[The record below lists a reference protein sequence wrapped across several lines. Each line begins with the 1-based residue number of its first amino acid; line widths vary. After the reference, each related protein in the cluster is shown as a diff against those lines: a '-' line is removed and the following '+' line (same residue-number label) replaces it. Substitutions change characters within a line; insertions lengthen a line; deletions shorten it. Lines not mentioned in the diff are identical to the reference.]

1 MQTIK
6 TGIQLY
12 SVREP
17 LSEDF
22 VGTLQAL
29 AGMNIQGVEFAFF
42 YGGMEPAELAELL
55 KKLNLET
62 CSIYESIDNLCDTD
76 HKVYGYAA
84 ALGCKYLTM
93 GFSLQELKDD
103 LASCLEKTKKACAAA
118 KTEDIT
124 LCYHAHAHEFAKF
137 KGEYYLDILLK
148 EVPDMAFEAD
158 TAWIKAGG
166 ENIVG
171 YMQKY
176 ADRIPM
182 IHAKDLDADGNI
194 TELGNG
200 VLDFKSVVDFARSSK
215 VEWISYE
222 QDTTKLTALESAEI
236 SLRYLNKIMDN

>member
-22 VGTLQAL
+22 EGTLRAL
-29 AGMNIQGVEFAFF
+29 ADMNIQGVEFAFF
-42 YGGMEPAELAELL
+42 YGGMEPAELADFL

-62 CSIYESIDNLCDTD
+62 CGIYEFIDNLCDAN
-76 HKVYGYAA
+76 HKVYDYAE
-84 ALGCKYLTM
+84 ALDCKYLTM
-93 GFSLQELKDD
+93 GFSLQELKAN
-103 LASCLEKTKKACAAA
+103 LATCLEKAKKACAVA
-118 KTEDIT
+118 KIKNIT
-124 LCYHAHAHEFAKF
+124 ICYHAHAHEFEKF
-137 KGEYYLDILLK
+137 NGEYYLDILLK

-166 ENIVG
+166 EDIVN
-171 YMQKY
+171 YMRKY
-176 ADRIPM
+176 VDRIPM
-182 IHAKDLDADGNI
+182 IHAKDLDADGNL

-200 VLDFKSVVDFARSSK
+200 VIDFKAVVDFARTAN

-222 QDTTKLTALESAEI
+222 QDISKLSALESAEI
-236 SLRYLNKIMDN
+236 SLCYLNEII